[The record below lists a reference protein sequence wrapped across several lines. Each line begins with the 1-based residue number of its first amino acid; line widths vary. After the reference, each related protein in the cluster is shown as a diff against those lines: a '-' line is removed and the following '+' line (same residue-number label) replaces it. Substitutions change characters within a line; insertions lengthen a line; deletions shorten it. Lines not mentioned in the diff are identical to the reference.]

1 MFINTGGT
9 TCFLNYIFFG
19 GQWWLI
25 NREGLTNPDLTL
37 QPNAVCT

>member
-1 MFINTGGT
+1 MFINTGGPPV
-9 TCFLNYIFFG
+9 FKLHFFG